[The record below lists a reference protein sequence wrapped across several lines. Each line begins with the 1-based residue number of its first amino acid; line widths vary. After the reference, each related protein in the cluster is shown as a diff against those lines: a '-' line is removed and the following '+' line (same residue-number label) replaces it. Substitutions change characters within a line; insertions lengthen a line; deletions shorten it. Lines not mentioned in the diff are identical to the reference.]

1 MARKTSNDEIKK
13 NEELVTQTDNFD
25 DTFDKLKSIVEKMET
40 GGLSLD
46 ESLTLFEEGVNLSKK
61 LFDALNVA
69 EGRVEELLANMERTP
84 FTRGE

>member
-1 MARKTSNDEIKK
+1 MVRKTSKDELK
-13 NEELVTQTDNFD
+13 NEKTASQADNFD

-46 ESLTLFEEGVNLSKK
+46 ESLTLFEEGVDLSKK
-61 LFDALNVA
+61 LFEALNLA

>member
-1 MARKTSNDEIKK
+1 MVRKTSKDELK
-13 NEELVTQTDNFD
+13 NEKTASQADNFD

-46 ESLTLFEEGVNLSKK
+46 ESLTLFEKGVDLSKK
-61 LFDALNVA
+61 LFEALNVA

>member
-1 MARKTSNDEIKK
+1 MVRKNSKDELK
-13 NEELVTQTDNFD
+13 NEKTVSQADNFD

-46 ESLTLFEEGVNLSKK
+46 DSLTLFEEGVDLSKK
-61 LFDALNVA
+61 LFEALDVA

>member
-1 MARKTSNDEIKK
+1 MVRKTSKDELK
-13 NEELVTQTDNFD
+13 NEKTASQADNFD

-46 ESLTLFEEGVNLSKK
+46 ESLTLFEEGVDISKK
-61 LFDALNVA
+61 LFEALNLA

>member
-1 MARKTSNDEIKK
+1 MVPKTSKDELK
-13 NEELVTQTDNFD
+13 NEKTASQADNFD

-46 ESLTLFEEGVNLSKK
+46 ESLTLFEEGVDISKK
-61 LFDALNVA
+61 LFEALNLA